1 MKPRGFRGAL
11 FFISLRF
18 QGLHLAVV
26 ACVLCFVELHAVLC
40 SCCKCFVVWWVW
52 RGLYPAVDVYVLLF
66 GGFGGEC
73 CCGFRWDY
81 GLYPA
86 VDVYVLL
93 FGGFGGE
100 CCCGFRWDY
109 GLYPFSSPCY
119 GAFSSVGA
127 FGSLF
132 NSYQA
137 CQRSQ
142 RAKARSLHLKPSAT
156 SGGFIMERR
165 LYAVWETKN

>member
-11 FFISLRF
+11 FFISMRF

-26 ACVLCFVELHAVLC
+26 ACVLCFVELHAVPC

-81 GLYPA
+81 GLYP
-86 VDVYVLL
+86 
-93 FGGFGGE
+93 
-100 CCCGFRWDY
+100 
-109 GLYPFSSPCY
+109 FSSPCY
-119 GAFSSVGA
+119 EAFSSVGA

-156 SGGFIMERR
+156 SGGFIMGRR